1 MFLLAGSNGN
11 GFFELLFIMLIFVL
25 IIVACYYTTKWISKT
40 NLVNRS
46 AKNIT
51 VLETYQNAPGKVIQ
65 VVKVG
70 KKYIVIG
77 VTKEHMEMLTELSE
91 DEYEEQQVSG
101 AIEEFKFQDVLL
113 KMKNETFGRKNKK
126 DEK

>member
-11 GFFELLFIMLIFVL
+11 DFFELLGIMLIFVL
-25 IIVACYYTTKWISKT
+25 IIVACYYTTKWIGKT

-51 VLETYQNAPGKVIQ
+51 VLETYHNAPGKVIQ
-65 VVKVG
+65 VVKAG

-91 DEYEEQQVSG
+91 DEYEEQQVSE

-113 KMKNETFGRKNKK
+113 KIKNETFGRKNKK